1 MRKIGGGSVGNLPMM
16 SSNALMIL
24 RYSLDLLWMRYP
36 ISAGSG
42 EDQKTQS
49 SLLRKPRRI
58 TITLPQITT
67 ELLVQRSIREE
78 ISG

>member
-1 MRKIGGGSVGNLPMM
+1 MV

-24 RYSLDLLWMRYP
+24 RYSVDLLWMRSA

-42 EDQKTQS
+42 EDQKAQS

-58 TITLPQITT
+58 TITLPQITI
-67 ELLVQRSIREE
+67 ELLVQRSISEG

>member
-1 MRKIGGGSVGNLPMM
+1 MV

-49 SLLRKPRRI
+49 SLLRKPRCI

-78 ISG
+78 FSG